1 MVHNRQSSR
10 RSESQASCY
19 LQNNTVC
26 YSDLHHRVSQE
37 HCYVST
43 SIKITNHISN
53 RYELIFRQNYQLHD
67 KPESTL
73 NMKVKGYGFIL
84 SQSAV
89 EKSISTYNISEY
101 LKNELLVSNSAAKKV
116 IFDAADYIIP
126 QNQNMQAFI
135 MTNFD
140 LIVQSIGSC
149 SEYNPMSN
157 VKQITEN
164 SR

>member
-1 MVHNRQSSR
+1 
-10 RSESQASCY
+10 
-19 LQNNTVC
+19 
-26 YSDLHHRVSQE
+26 
-37 HCYVST
+37 
-43 SIKITNHISN
+43 
-53 RYELIFRQNYQLHD
+53 
-67 KPESTL
+67 
-73 NMKVKGYGFIL
+73 MKVKGYGFIL